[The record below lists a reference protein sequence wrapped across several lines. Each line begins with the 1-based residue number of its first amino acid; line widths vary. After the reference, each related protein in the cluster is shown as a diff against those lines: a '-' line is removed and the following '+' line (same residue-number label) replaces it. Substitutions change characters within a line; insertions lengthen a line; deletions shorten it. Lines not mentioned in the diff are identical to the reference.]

1 MKFFLSA
8 ALALA
13 LTPLCARAVPVTVR
27 VADADGQPVAG
38 ATARVVDYANWVD
51 DDNRLPASVENRAN
65 ADGVF
70 ALDLTGTQGNPKL
83 LGAREGG
90 IMGLGGARVMAP
102 GFGTVNAILFAGEN
116 KVVLGE
122 SSHVEGVVRDE
133 AGAPVAG
140 ARVELEGVEQSPG
153 GFGDINAS
161 SGLKPE
167 TVVTDTQGRWQ
178 MDGLARGYG
187 SFVASAPNFVATEG
201 IVDLSGNKV
210 VAAPIVLP
218 PAGTVRGRIVDA
230 QGKGLAS
237 VHVYWDGGYGSKGD
251 EFYSDANGNFLLDD
265 VPLGVGENELSFSR
279 LNADWLGVDK
289 RPEIE
294 LERAGQVEDIGEIRE
309 SAGLL
314 LSGRIV
320 DNGGQPVEGV
330 ELRAFYSTLKSGAD
344 GRFEGRVS
352 KPFYSLDI
360 LNSYGFMENVDK
372 GEPFADATDLGDL
385 KVARLVKVP
394 LELHDETGALVP
406 QARMGF
412 TAVDNPQIGA
422 QNNTVFGTESPSIG
436 PLAPGDYK
444 IGGGGLWEVVAPL
457 SVRVDAQDPAPTL
470 KITLRRLQPLVVSG
484 RVIDERGKPIA
495 GAGIVIIRPTYG
507 SAISGRDGT
516 WRVEMRPG
524 EGEPMLTR
532 PTNLREFTQLRGGE
546 LSRADDGSWRAS
558 DIVMSRLNATL
569 KGRCVGADGAAV
581 AGARVLWSK
590 APVRNVVI
598 ADKDGRFE
606 LTNLPAEPVEIM
618 ASDGPRFATARAQPD
633 ANLELQLPPATAPF
647 SAEKLEELWRATP
660 IKDFSRLD
668 PYYEILGP
676 KRLFET
682 ARRLDG
688 NGNPVR
694 AGGALDEYLKMR
706 AQHARTPAERESVA
720 SEGVTLLFPFDV
732 AALQGEGAATVAL
745 LAAHSD
751 DAENRQW
758 AARWFDAQ
766 NARLRPLDQNAVPWN
781 PRLNEKD
788 GGAIAWAL
796 RLAAVGD
803 ALGRDDAPRYR
814 AWALKAIE
822 PFGGDFRPYYRG
834 VWNDLLWQSGP
845 QVFEDAI
852 KSWTPTDQMG
862 AIAAALQNADDVE
875 TARALLARLEKLNAD
890 SSVIAAQE
898 AEKKERPNYQTS
910 RETYLT
916 NGRIGF
922 VRAVAPL
929 DAKLALQVLE
939 TTGQTH
945 EAREAALFVARAALA
960 NNQTEIAK
968 RAVALGAQ
976 DTYNNRV
983 GASSLAL
990 MAQTFAPDEAA
1001 KLLERASDVAK
1012 VEGVPA
1018 YVRETSP
1025 LQQLENYAFA
1035 LRPFDAG
1042 LGRLLIEEQWAR
1054 QQEQPRRPD
1063 DDWQRAQA
1071 QEKLAWALSVYDLPR
1086 ALQWLESV
1094 EDNRGENSHKDT
1106 TRIAILAAAFATPE
1120 QRAFVVA
1127 ANPSGY

>member
-1 MKFFLSA
+1 MKLFCHAIA
-8 ALALA
+8 ALF
-13 LTPLCARAVPVTVR
+13 LTALCARAVPVTLR
-27 VADADGQPVAG
+27 VADANGQPVAG
-38 ATARVVDYANWVD
+38 ATARVVDYANWID
-51 DDNRLPASVENRAN
+51 DANTLPAPSENRAN

-70 ALDLTGTQGNPKL
+70 ALDLRGTQGNPKL
-83 LGAREGG
+83 LSAREGG
-90 IMGLGGARVMAP
+90 VAGLGGARIQAS
-102 GFGTVNAILFAGEN
+102 GFGAVNAILFAGEN
-116 KVVLGE
+116 KITLGPA
-122 SSHVEGVVRDE
+122 SHVEGAVRDE

-153 GFGDINAS
+153 GFGDLNAS

-167 TVVTDTQGRWQ
+167 TTTTDAQGRWQ
-178 MDGLARGYG
+178 MDGLARGFG
-187 SFVASAPNFVATEG
+187 SFVVSAPNFVATES
-201 IVDLSGNKV
+201 IVDLSEAKI
-210 VAAPIVLP
+210 VAEPIVLP
-218 PAGTVRGRIVDA
+218 PAGTVKGRIVDA
-230 QGKGLAS
+230 QGKGLAR
-237 VHVYWDGGYGSKGD
+237 VYVYWDGGYGSHGD
-251 EFYSDANGNFLLDD
+251 EVYSDDNGNFLLDD

-394 LELHDETGALVP
+394 LELRDETGALVP

-444 IGGGGLWEVVAPL
+444 IGGADLWEVVAPL
-457 SVRVDAQDPAPTL
+457 SVRVEAQDPAPTL
-470 KITLRRLQPLVVSG
+470 KITLRRLQPLVISG
-484 RVIDERGKPIA
+484 RVTDERGQPVA
-495 GAGIVIIRPTYG
+495 GAEVDVIRPNYG
-507 SAISGRDGT
+507 SAVSGRDGA
-516 WRVEMRPG
+516 WRVEMRPA
-524 EGEPMLTR
+524 EGEPVLYR
-532 PTNLREFTQLRGGE
+532 VDYNGYTQLRGGKI
-546 LSRADDGSWRAS
+546 SRADDGSWRVA
-558 DIVMSRLNATL
+558 DIVLSRLNATL
-569 KGRCVGADGAAV
+569 QGRIVDNAGTAV
-581 AGARVLWSK
+581 AGARVMWSD
-590 APVRNVVI
+590 APKRNVVV
-598 ADKDGRFE
+598 ADQAGRFE
-606 LTNLPAEPVEIM
+606 LTNLPAEPIEIM
-618 ASDGPRFATARAQPD
+618 ASDGPRFAKISAQPD
-633 ANLELQLPPATAPF
+633 EKLELRLPPAPAPVA
-647 SAEKLEELWRATP
+647 AEKLEELWRATK
-660 IKDFSRLD
+660 IEDSSRLD

-676 KRLFET
+676 NRLFET

-688 NGNPVR
+688 AGNPGQ

-706 AQHARTPAERESVA
+706 AGHARTLAERETVA

-803 ALGRDDAPRYR
+803 ALKRPDAALYR

-822 PFGGDFRPYYRG
+822 PFGGDFRSYYRG
-834 VWNDLLWQSGP
+834 TWNESLWQSGP
-845 QVFEDAI
+845 QIFESAI
-852 KSWTPTDQMG
+852 QKWTPTDQMG
-862 AIAAALQNADDVE
+862 ALATALENANDVE
-875 TARALLARLEKLNAD
+875 TARALLARLEKLND
-890 SSVIAAQE
+890 DPSVIAAQE
-898 AEKKERPNYQTS
+898 QEKKERPNYQTS

-916 NGRIGF
+916 NGRLGF

-939 TTGQTH
+939 KAEQDH
-945 EAREAALFVARAALA
+945 QARQAALVVARAALEQK
-960 NNQTEIAK
+960 QTEIAR
-968 RAVALGAQ
+968 RAVELGVQ
-976 DTYNNRV
+976 DNYGNRV
-983 GASSLAL
+983 GASALAL
-990 MAQTFAPDEAA
+990 MVRTFAPDEAA
-1001 KLLERASDVAK
+1001 KLLERAGDVANSD
-1012 VEGVPA
+1012 EPA
-1018 YVRETSP
+1018 ERLRGLRP
-1025 LQQLENYAFA
+1025 LQQIENYAFA
-1035 LRPFDAG
+1035 LREFDAG

-1054 QQEQPRRPD
+1054 QQQQPRRPD

-1106 TRIAILAAAFATPE
+1106 TRIAILAAAFATPQ